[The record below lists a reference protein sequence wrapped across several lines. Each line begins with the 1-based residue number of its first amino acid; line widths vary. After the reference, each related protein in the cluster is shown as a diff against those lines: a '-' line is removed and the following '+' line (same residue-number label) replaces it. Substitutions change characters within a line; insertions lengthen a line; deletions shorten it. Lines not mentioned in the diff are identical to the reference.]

1 MQVLKRRP
9 GILFLGIMLL
19 TAYPAAAADGA
30 PAPHTCAR
38 MVLTGE
44 VSAGHEWHEAIGEG
58 WVLRMLPIPKDKTA
72 AGEAGWDLV
81 VDRADPAGFPD
92 ALLVANP
99 PYNLINSREIGT
111 TFGLRAQDAIGWNPR
126 SFHFLANR
134 SAFRQAQ
141 RLYLLLDRYGQL
153 GGKPKVAASGRKAKA
168 LNRAMQRFEK
178 LARESSPGEFRILD
192 AQLTPGVAQVKP
204 YAANW
209 ALKSSATPH
218 TDTAPQGATPTPLG
232 KLEWIRFSVTL
243 WLPEPWKTRKD
254 VELSHVPC
262 PEPVQENGPQ

>member
-1 MQVLKRRP
+1 MHLLKRRP
-9 GILFLGIMLL
+9 EILFLGIIAL
-19 TAYPAAAADGA
+19 TACSAAAAEGA
-30 PAPHTCAR
+30 PAPRTCAR
-38 MVLTGE
+38 IVLTGE
-44 VSAGHEWHEAIGEG
+44 VSAGHEWNEAFGEG
-58 WVLRMLPIPKDKTA
+58 WVFRLLPIAKERAA

-81 VDRADPAGFPD
+81 VDRADRRGFPD

-111 TFGLRAQDAIGWNPR
+111 TFGLRAQDAIGWTPR
-126 SFHFLANR
+126 DFHLMTNR
-134 SAFRQAQ
+134 TAFRQEQ

-153 GGKPKVAASGRKAKA
+153 GGKPKTAASARKAKA

-192 AQLTPGVAQVKP
+192 AHLTPGVGQVKP

-209 ALKSSATPH
+209 ALQSAATPH
-218 TDTAPQGATPTPLG
+218 TDMVPQGATPTPLG

-254 VELSHVPC
+254 VEQSPVLC
-262 PEPVQENGPQ
+262 PEPAQENGPK